1 MNAFCNPIV
10 EELNVYLNKGICCK
24 IMGENRIIKLF
35 AIWCCVDC
43 VARAPLQGLTQ
54 FNGFYGCNWCL
65 YPGESI
71 SGTVKYTLQ
80 HQELQERNNLEH
92 IQNMQFV
99 CDNDKSIKGVKS
111 VSYLINLFQFDM
123 VSGFVPDY
131 IHCTLLGVARQ
142 FAEI

>member
-1 MNAFCNPIV
+1 MIIN
-10 EELNVYLNKGICCK
+10 ELPPQSRLD
-24 IMGENRIIKLF
+24 NRIIYGLWFRKSK
-35 AIWCCVDC
+35 
-43 VARAPLQGLTQ
+43 PLRLTQ

-99 CDNDKSIKGVKS
+99 AYLPRPITERHYLKAREWENWVLFYSCPLLHGNLEQK
-111 VSYLINLFQFDM
+111 LINHWSLF
-123 VSGFVPDY
+123 VHALH
-131 IHCTLLGVARQ
+131 ILLSDTIILVDL
-142 FAEI
+142 